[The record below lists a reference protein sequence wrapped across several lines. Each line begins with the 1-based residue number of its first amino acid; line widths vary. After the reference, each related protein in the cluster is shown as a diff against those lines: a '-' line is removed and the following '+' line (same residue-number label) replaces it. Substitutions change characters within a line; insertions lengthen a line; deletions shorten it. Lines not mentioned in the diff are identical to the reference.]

1 MKALRQSLKA
11 LKLKRAVCEGVLA
24 GHPWVFRDKVGFEG
38 ATFSDGQWLQLTDP
52 DGMPI
57 ATGIYQA
64 SGGVAVRVLRLG
76 AQKVSL
82 EWIKGRLNE
91 AIALRLDLA
100 KSTEAYRV
108 VNGENDGFPGV
119 VFDVYAGIGV
129 LQTYFSGVDGLG
141 RYLASLLRQRL
152 NLKTVLWKMPVKRI
166 GGKDLRNRVL
176 YGSYPY
182 VVRFHEGPLKFAVDL
197 WQGQKS
203 GTYLDLRGLRKFLA
217 GLSLKGKRVLN
228 LFSYTG
234 ALGLACA
241 YAGAAEVVNVDE
253 AQASLDFGKRYH
265 KHEAMSWVQADI
277 FKWISSAPKEGYDLI
292 IVDPPSMASNKSQV
306 ERALRTYHH
315 LYASVLPM
323 LKAGGT
329 IVACCCTS
337 RISRRQMEEKVSFAL
352 RPLSRQLSLA
362 MEPDHLATFAEADY
376 LKVLVFQKRDNP
388 KKKGLPVSAV
398 SSSKVK
404 ARASRKPKWPK
415 G

>member
-1 MKALRQSLKA
+1 MKALRQSLKV

-24 GHPWVFRDKVGFEG
+24 GHPWVFRDKVGLEG
-38 ATFSDGQWLQLTDP
+38 ADFYDGQWLQLTDTE
-52 DGMPI
+52 GKPI

-76 AQKVSL
+76 KQAVSL
-82 EWIKGRLNE
+82 EWIQGRLNE

-129 LQTYFSGVDGLG
+129 LQTYFPGVDGLG

-152 NLKTVLWKMPVKRI
+152 NLKTVLWKMPAKRI
-166 GGKDLRNRVL
+166 GVKDLRNRVL

-182 VVRFHEGPLKFAVDL
+182 VVRFHEGPLKLAVDL

-203 GTYLDLRGLRKFLA
+203 GTYLDLRGLRKFLS

-277 FKWISSAPKEGYDLI
+277 FKWISSAPKQGYDLI

-323 LKAGGT
+323 LRAEGT

-337 RISRRQMEEKVSFAL
+337 RISRRQMEEKISFAL
-352 RPLSRQLSLA
+352 RPLSRQLSIA
-362 MEPDHLATFAEADY
+362 MELDHKATFPEADY
-376 LKVLVFQKRDNP
+376 LKVLVFKKRESVDRR
-388 KKKGLPVSAV
+388 PVSTAT
-398 SSSKVK
+398 SP
-404 ARASRKPKWPK
+404 ARARQPRLSGRPK
-415 G
+415 GPR